1 MTATDPALAD
11 RHCGKVDGPAAA
23 EPGAGKRRKLTNLEQ
38 LLDLIGE
45 APTDEGGVS
54 LDAILDMVGRRS
66 FGPLLLVAGLITL
79 APLVGDIPGV
89 PTLMGFLVLLIAGQ
103 VLFRQE
109 HFWLPRWMLN
119 RSIAKDKLDKALK
132 WLRRPARFVD
142 RLLHPRLTS
151 LTQEAGIYITAL
163 VCALIAGVMPVM
175 EVVPFSANAAG
186 LVLTAFGLA
195 LIACDGVLALF
206 AFSVTALSV
215 GFALYHLL

>member
-1 MTATDPALAD
+1 VAD
-11 RHCGKVDGPAAA
+11 RHCGKIDGPAAA

-45 APTDEGGVS
+45 APPEEGGVS

-89 PTLMGFLVLLIAGQ
+89 PTLMGLLVLLIAGQ

-119 RSIAKDKLDKALK
+119 RSVAKGKLDKALK

-142 RLLHPRLTS
+142 RLLHPRLTF
-151 LTQEAGIYITAL
+151 LTQEAGIYIIAL
-163 VCALIAGVMPVM
+163 VSAMIACAMPVM

-195 LIACDGVLALF
+195 LIACDGVLALI
-206 AFSVTALSV
+206 AFSITALSV
-215 GFALYHLL
+215 GFGLYQLL